1 MSKNITCLNLEVKL
15 YIERVSVYVLI
26 GGCGAISVKG
36 KIMRERLCLFFATV
50 ISLLDYFVCSEELWG
65 CGLILFSFCPCRIT
79 TRRTIFSMWPTVM
92 RVSMASEQQSPR
104 HAGEMD

>member
-1 MSKNITCLNLEVKL
+1 MQHTIFSSKSSVSKNITCLNLEVKL

-65 CGLILFSFCPCRIT
+65 CGLMLFSFLPLQDNHEEDY
-79 TRRTIFSMWPTVM
+79 FLYVAYSDESVY
-92 RVSMASEQQSPR
+92 
-104 HAGEMD
+104 GK